1 MEKAKWMGEILDIF
15 EKEVLPEIQKI
26 KQESDEKRRKL
37 MKEYERLVDKY
48 IVDLDKL
55 HEKIA
60 NSKKEKQLDNIIKSI
75 DLDK

>member
-1 MEKAKWMGEILDIF
+1 MGEILDIF